1 MQRSLRFNENQYIY
15 LANKAKNDF
24 ALSAYLWKKS
34 RESLRWQQKYFVLYQ
49 NFLFYYEND
58 SSVKPMGC
66 YLLEGSYCEHVIPS
80 AKMNPDRQFML
91 AISFRGEGGRQIEL
105 ACDNQ
110 EQCDMWVAAIQ
121 KSSFNLVR
129 MHKEELEKKHQH
141 LLQILDTERGAKNQ
155 YMIQVE
161 EQADEIAKLRA
172 ELLLVKQ
179 QLQKMKVNLSKSGI
193 LTEEETEELR
203 KIKKQL
209 SAKSL
214 AKVQSLMRGWLCR
227 RRWMSIVNEYIKS
240 PHAEMMRVRN
250 RLVFAMVADEEDYV
264 AKLSVL
270 VSVFYRTLKMA
281 ASSKKPLISHE
292 DVNSIFLNCETIL
305 FLHQIF
311 SKGLNARLEAWPRL
325 ILGDLFDMLLP
336 MLSIYQ
342 EYVRNH
348 HYSLQVLA
356 ECKQKSGDFGLFI
369 QRYEEKPICEGR
381 TIEHYLTVPMW
392 QIPRYI
398 QSLCQILAHTPH
410 DHVER
415 KSLEYAKHQLETLS
429 TNMRDEVSETENIRR
444 NLAIERQIV
453 EGCDILLDVQQIFI
467 RQGTMLQAC
476 LESKPIVAASASKSQ
491 ISETGSG
498 GSSSNNSSGSHY
510 HLQHSSNS
518 SLSASAVSGTNTSA
532 SSALSKKRSSPAII
546 LGGGGTSNVSGG
558 GSGSGGGSAA
568 MTSYFSGMDKKEAV
582 KQCFLFSNH
591 LIITSRSSS
600 GKLHLNKLLGKIP
613 LVNATLLDDD
623 LFSIPVPTS
632 VMPNSTALSS
642 SSSSATIT
650 SASSSFSSS
659 SPLSPVK
666 ESPNAEFEGRYFKLV
681 VSHQQV
687 SYLFIFVAPTN
698 QEKEAWVTDI
708 GQCIE
713 NIHISGLLTGQ
724 VRFEESS
731 SIRMLQSVRSD
742 PSLFQDDP
750 HIKFSRGTNSCRV
763 PQIRYATVEKLLDR
777 LVDVRFLS
785 IEFLNTFLMTYRYFT
800 TAQRVMQV
808 LRQALLDPQSTPNSA
823 GGEGFT
829 IGSPNGSSNS
839 YSTLSDASE
848 HQMSPGAGPQGNHL
862 STNTNPMSPHLQT
875 GNQSVTQK
883 GPYINGAAAT
893 AVPST
898 PSPVEQMVGN
908 PSTYRLRKNTAPSVV
923 NSINNQSADAIKR
936 RMAQAPRNRIF
947 SDAAVPI
954 GQCKPPMT
962 SQNSQQNE
970 SNASKR
976 LSGDQGSILG
986 FGRKSEPNNNGMNS
1000 SNEVEPLVLSEHV
1013 GESSPS
1019 SPEAVTTMSESSVS
1033 TSTINSAV
1041 SATTS
1046 NLRASL
1052 NSIGEFVSA
1061 RKQQLTSK
1069 QLSVDSDDSS
1079 FVVYSIKDSD
1089 TESLRNERRFSMESV
1104 EETEKN
1110 IIERV
1115 KEVALKI
1122 SESSF
1127 NNSNNNHSNNNHN
1140 INNNNN
1146 HTGGINSHNHSS
1158 SSDQFEKSL
1167 LVKMKGLVSRT
1178 FSSSA
1183 THGLL
1188 SPQPAVPA
1196 AVVATAGQSC
1206 NSALYCSCKNPANFY
1221 HSFSNPSPTSNPARS
1236 LNCRLSVPPELM
1248 TCSGFG
1254 SPGVPTQRA
1263 TNEHSSEYE
1272 CCCCCTADSI
1282 SGTLSSSDN
1291 TLCNAPIASNIT
1303 SSMSQSQHSLRG
1315 PNADR
1320 GQRDQSESRLTSAE
1334 RPPGELRTR
1343 NVSFSQSVTTFEQS
1357 SEERLSPTT
1366 SRIHNRQNPYSN
1378 LSTNSESTQPACKC
1392 SCHDISRL
1400 NCARNRHN
1408 LRTNWMPRFH
1418 IPVESSFSYPFSS
1431 QAHKPNKRPNSLSS
1445 ERRRTTSSSKDQ
1457 KSPLSAKSEHSSSCT
1472 SYSPPAFFSHP
1483 CSPPCSGPDAVTCT
1497 CNMSPNTSTPSHICH
1512 DSSNAPSSLAA
1523 SESLSFFYGFNYD
1536 LYHGQCPPCA
1546 TAAAAFHR
1554 MGCDGYGGDTAH
1566 GRNHSSM
1573 MQLHPSS
1580 GLGSAFGDQVPAKR
1594 FSLDSY
1600 LHSRNEA
1607 TNSTSNKKIHH
1618 APGVVVTSSRKST
1631 RRSSLQTAAAA
1642 FAAATAGANTLTN
1655 SSSLSGIGGG
1665 PTTKSSSQSGSGG
1678 GTSGGS
1684 GASNANSTSAAYS
1697 STLPSRSLANRRNN
1711 HMSSP
1716 SSSAVSSVSNNLFSK
1731 NTKGRKRYCSRHKIE
1746 HGGKRSS
1753 DFSSATSMRVLHVL
1767 RHWST
1772 KFPEDFEEGE
1782 PANQLLISM
1791 LKEAQSNEC
1800 LTAEEEKIVNGIYR
1814 TLCKLNHERALTNFE
1829 ESKDDFVALLADLKH
1844 ETNPTGDFSY
1854 PQVPPVTSSIVAN
1867 GLVSLE
1873 GMSALEL
1880 AENLTFIEHKVFSA
1894 IPFWEFFNQAWV
1906 KEDKQEK
1913 APKILLTT
1921 KRFND
1926 VSTLV
1931 ATTILRESTEKG
1943 RAAVIEKWAG
1953 VADVCKGLKNFNS
1966 VLEIISA
1973 FGRTPVYRLRKT
1985 WERISKQTRST
1996 IDKLQILVST
2006 DGHFKNLRDA
2016 LHKCDPPAL
2025 PYLGMYLTD
2034 LTFIE
2039 DGTPMVT
2046 SDALI
2051 NFSRMRMVSNVV
2063 QEIRLYQ
2070 QTPYQTEIKADTLKW
2085 LLQSGHV
2092 WTEEQMYNRSL
2103 QLEPRPSSGN
2113 SQNQQTQQQQTHHGS
2128 RSHQL

>member
-923 NSINNQSADAIKR
+923 NSINNQSVPQSILSRADAIKR

-1378 LSTNSESTQPACKC
+1378 LSTNSET
-1392 SCHDISRL
+1392 
-1400 NCARNRHN
+1400 
-1408 LRTNWMPRFH
+1408 
-1418 IPVESSFSYPFSS
+1418 
-1431 QAHKPNKRPNSLSS
+1431 
-1445 ERRRTTSSSKDQ
+1445 
-1457 KSPLSAKSEHSSSCT
+1457 
-1472 SYSPPAFFSHP
+1472 
-1483 CSPPCSGPDAVTCT
+1483 
-1497 CNMSPNTSTPSHICH
+1497 
-1512 DSSNAPSSLAA
+1512 
-1523 SESLSFFYGFNYD
+1523 
-1536 LYHGQCPPCA
+1536 
-1546 TAAAAFHR
+1546 
-1554 MGCDGYGGDTAH
+1554 H

>member
-923 NSINNQSADAIKR
+923 NSINNQSVPQSILSRADAIKR

-1167 LVKMKGLVSRT
+1167 S
-1178 FSSSA
+1178 
-1183 THGLL
+1183 
-1188 SPQPAVPA
+1188 
-1196 AVVATAGQSC
+1196 
-1206 NSALYCSCKNPANFY
+1206 
-1221 HSFSNPSPTSNPARS
+1221 
-1236 LNCRLSVPPELM
+1236 
-1248 TCSGFG
+1248 
-1254 SPGVPTQRA
+1254 
-1263 TNEHSSEYE
+1263 
-1272 CCCCCTADSI
+1272 
-1282 SGTLSSSDN
+1282 
-1291 TLCNAPIASNIT
+1291 
-1303 SSMSQSQHSLRG
+1303 
-1315 PNADR
+1315 
-1320 GQRDQSESRLTSAE
+1320 
-1334 RPPGELRTR
+1334 
-1343 NVSFSQSVTTFEQS
+1343 
-1357 SEERLSPTT
+1357 
-1366 SRIHNRQNPYSN
+1366 
-1378 LSTNSESTQPACKC
+1378 
-1392 SCHDISRL
+1392 
-1400 NCARNRHN
+1400 
-1408 LRTNWMPRFH
+1408 
-1418 IPVESSFSYPFSS
+1418 
-1431 QAHKPNKRPNSLSS
+1431 
-1445 ERRRTTSSSKDQ
+1445 
-1457 KSPLSAKSEHSSSCT
+1457 
-1472 SYSPPAFFSHP
+1472 
-1483 CSPPCSGPDAVTCT
+1483 
-1497 CNMSPNTSTPSHICH
+1497 
-1512 DSSNAPSSLAA
+1512 
-1523 SESLSFFYGFNYD
+1523 
-1536 LYHGQCPPCA
+1536 
-1546 TAAAAFHR
+1546 
-1554 MGCDGYGGDTAH
+1554 H